1 MVRQQD
7 DQSETGMLAGVLFLA
22 GSIAMALAVRQERLM
37 QRHRQPGVSYR
48 DVTLRRDGGWRRGD
62 LFTPAGLHHQR
73 HASRFGLIGAVL
85 WVAALLA
92 LAIPGWFG
100 R

>member
-1 MVRQQD
+1 
-7 DQSETGMLAGVLFLA
+7 MLAAVLFLA
-22 GSIAMALAVRQERLM
+22 GSVSMLLAVRQERMM

-48 DVTLRRDGGWRRGD
+48 DVTLRRDGGWRRAD
-62 LFTPAGLHHQR
+62 LFTPAGLLHQR
-73 HASRFGLIGAVL
+73 HASRFGLTGAVL

-92 LAIPGWFG
+92 LALPVWLA